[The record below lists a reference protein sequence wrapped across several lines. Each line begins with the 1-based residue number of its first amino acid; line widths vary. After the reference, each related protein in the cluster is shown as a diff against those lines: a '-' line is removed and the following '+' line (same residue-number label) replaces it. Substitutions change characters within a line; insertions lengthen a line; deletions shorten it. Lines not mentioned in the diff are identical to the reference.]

1 MTSKEKIHQLHLSE
15 WTTRFADQ
23 KASGLT
29 VKQWCEQ
36 NGFTIHTYNYWKHI
50 LKEEVVNKALPDIV
64 PLTLPD
70 ATPSLPVAQTPTSVL
85 PFLSIYNQSD
95 AIQSSICF
103 SQNRTWSS
111 SKLFGYTTSC
121 ALCPITASNSRCSA
135 RYSIFS
141 QIAL

>member
-64 PLTLPD
+64 PLTLPET
-70 ATPSLPVAQTPTSVL
+70 TPSLPVAQTPTSVL
-85 PFLSIYNQSD
+85 TNRPILATAPPHNCNSIMVGDTKIYTYILS
-95 AIQSSICF
+95 F
-103 SQNRTWSS
+103 R
-111 SKLFGYTTSC
+111 GV
-121 ALCPITASNSRCSA
+121 
-135 RYSIFS
+135 IFEP
-141 QIAL
+141 L